1 MELLGW
7 MRRRRG
13 EAETQHPDSIRPS
26 SGTTPVLT
34 PKAHPERSSSRAPEA
49 SSPDS
54 YWLPAGQPVMV
65 GGYMIGGGLVYVG
78 RGLPAVSGN
87 WQAEPALIDP
97 RLPVHSRDPDWA
109 GAGLSYWPSYAEI
122 PPASRAAYLA
132 WLADGRRYLAAP
144 IGYVFLFFYGL
155 ERRLLADAEQSTAA
169 RAEVGVITAEV
180 ERLLSIYGKNHSFRG
195 YASEFLATVDVLQT
209 STVRAY
215 AAPPPKPANTWELP
229 PRLKLGLGQLAADG
243 NPIPPEWAL
252 AWVRAHPEIRLRT
265 PASRCREEF
274 ARLFALRYGEQFEGG
289 LIVKPNRTRLTLSY
303 RAASASFSGPLDLRI
318 GELPD
323 VTVLN
328 APIRKLAEIADQC
341 CDELDAYSRILG
353 KHAGDRSS
361 LAATALL
368 PDALAADVISHEAAD
383 LFDWVEG
390 LLGPQHMVVI
400 DAGELIARWPAST
413 GGKLAKAEAVSL
425 AQLLAKRGY
434 GIEPDVRFGSITL
447 SPGRAVLF
455 RLDSGAPTA
464 ASPAYQAAMVLLHLA
479 ALVSDADR
487 EVTEAEKQRLTD
499 HVEAALHLSTAERQR
514 LHAHLAWLLAASPG
528 LTGVKR
534 RLATLDPGQ
543 RAGIGQF
550 LVAVAAADGTISP
563 PEITILQ
570 KLYRLLDLDPS
581 EIYRQVHAL
590 TTTPPPAAGPIT
602 IRPAAPAQPGYA
614 IPPPPPAPQAAGV
627 VLDAARVEAK
637 LTETAAVSALLG
649 SIFVEEEEEAPAWRP
664 AEPATPEQTVVG
676 LDAAHSSL
684 LRALTARPSW
694 SRNEFETLAEQRALL
709 PDGALDA
716 INEMALEACGEPV
729 CEGNDPIDVNTNVL
743 QELLA

>member
-7 MRRRRG
+7 MKRRG
-13 EAETQHPDSIRPS
+13 AEREAQRPDSTQPPLAATPTSTHRPY
-26 SGTTPVLT
+26 
-34 PKAHPERSSSRAPEA
+34 PERSSNKA
-49 SSPDS
+49 SASPDA
-54 YWLPAGQPVMV
+54 YWLPAGQPVTIA
-65 GGYMIGGGLVYVG
+65 GYMIGGGLVYVG
-78 RGLPAVSGN
+78 RELPTVSGD

-97 RLPVHSRDPDWA
+97 GLPAQSHNPDWA

-132 WLADGRRYLAAP
+132 WLADGRRYPVAP

-169 RAEVGVITAEV
+169 RAEVGVITGEV
-180 ERLLSIYGKNHSFRG
+180 ERLLSIYGHNHSFRG

-215 AAPPPKPANTWELP
+215 AAPPPQPGTTWELP

-243 NPIPPEWAL
+243 KPIPPEWAL
-252 AWVRAHPEIRLRT
+252 AWVQAHPEIRLRT

-274 ARLFALRYGEQFEGG
+274 ARLFELRYGEQFEGG

-303 RAASASFSGPLDLRI
+303 RPASASFSGSLELVI

-323 VTVLN
+323 ITVLN
-328 APIRKLAEIADQC
+328 APIRKLAELADQC
-341 CDELDAYSRILG
+341 CDELDAYSRFLG

-368 PDALAADVISHEAAD
+368 PDALAADITSHEAAD

-390 LLGPQHMVVI
+390 LLGPQDMVVI
-400 DAGELIARWPAST
+400 DAGDLIARWPAAT
-413 GGKLAKAEAVSL
+413 GGKLAKAEAVLL

-434 GIEPDVRFGSITL
+434 GIEPDVRFGGSTL

-455 RLDSGAPTA
+455 RLGSGAPTA

-528 LTGVKR
+528 LTGIKR
-534 RLATLDPGQ
+534 RLAALDHGQ
-543 RAGIGQF
+543 RAGIGRF
-550 LVAVAAADGTISP
+550 LVTVAAADGTVSP

-570 KLYRLLDLDPS
+570 KLYRLLELDAA

-590 TTTPPPAAGPIT
+590 TATPPPAAGPIT
-602 IRPAAPAQPGYA
+602 VRPAAAAQSGYA

-627 VLDAARVEAK
+627 VLDAAWVEAK
-637 LTETAAVSALLG
+637 LAETAAVSALLG

-664 AEPATPEQTVVG
+664 VEPAAAEQTVVG
-676 LDAAHSSL
+676 LDAAHSAL

-694 SRNEFETLAEQRALL
+694 SRNDFETLAEQRALL

-716 INEMALEACGEPV
+716 INEAALEACGEPV
-729 CEGNDPIDVNTNVL
+729 CDGDDPIDVNTNVL